1 MTSSLDFLKA
11 LRGTLSEERL
21 ELDVPLAPMTTFRIG
36 GPADLLYRARTPSE
50 LADAVLAAKEAGVP
64 YFLLGRG
71 ANILFGDKGF
81 RGLVIRSEVGGI

>member
-36 GPADLLYRARTPSE
+36 GPADLLYRARTPT
-50 LADAVLAAKEAGVP
+50 AVSYPHLRAHEAKANLVCR
-64 YFLLGRG
+64 LLRE
-71 ANILFGDKGF
+71 KK
-81 RGLVIRSEVGGI
+81 

>member
-21 ELDVPLAPMTTFRIG
+21 ELGVPLAPLTTFRIG

-50 LADAVLAAKEAGVP
+50 LAEAVLAAKTC
-64 YFLLGRG
+64 LLYTSD
-71 ANILFGDKGF
+71 AAD
-81 RGLVIRSEVGGI
+81 E

>member
-36 GPADLLYRARTPSE
+36 GPADLLYRARTPTE
-50 LADAVLAAKEAGVP
+50 LADVVLAAKEAGVP
-64 YFLLGRG
+64 YFLLGLSL
-71 ANILFGDKGF
+71 IH
-81 RGLVIRSEVGGI
+81 I

>member
-21 ELDVPLAPMTTFRIG
+21 ELGVPLAPLTTFRIG

-50 LADAVLAAKEAGVP
+50 FA
-64 YFLLGRG
+64 
-71 ANILFGDKGF
+71 
-81 RGLVIRSEVGGI
+81 